1 MNIKRP
7 LPKARTMKNMR
18 MKRIGGSVLLLA
30 LLVSLTSCATIM
42 QGERREVS
50 FNSEPQGAD
59 VYINGILFGR
69 TPVLLQLK
77 AGQSCV
83 AEFRK
88 EGYRTEVRQ
97 LKSRIKAGWL
107 VLDVICGTLPL
118 IVDAVTGSWNDFRQ
132 HHFNVVIER
141 VETDGEQ
148 GMEN

>member
-1 MNIKRP
+1 MNIKRS
-7 LPKARTMKNMR
+7 LRMTRSAKNMR
-18 MKRIGGSVLLLA
+18 MKRAGGTVLLLA
-30 LLVSLTSCATIM
+30 LLASFTSCATIM
-42 QGERREVS
+42 RGDRREVS

-88 EGYRTEVRQ
+88 EGYRSEVRQ

-118 IVDAVTGSWNDFRQ
+118 IVDAVTGSWNDFHQR
-132 HHFNVVIER
+132 HFNVVIQKAG
-141 VETDGEQ
+141 TDGE
-148 GMEN
+148 